1 MSKTW
6 FVTGAARG
14 IGAAIVKAALAAGDQ
29 VVATAR
35 DPAKVAAAFAPPPD
49 KLFVAA
55 LDVADAAQAEAAVAA
70 AVERFG
76 RVDVLVN
83 NAGYGQLG
91 VFEQSEPADV
101 ERQFAT
107 NVFGV
112 LNVTRAALPVMRR
125 QRAGR
130 IFNITSIGGLRGAA
144 GGSLYAASKF
154 AIEGF
159 SESLAQ
165 EVAEFGIGVM
175 LVEPGFFRTDFLD
188 ASSLRYGEKRIADYD
203 AFSRKIKDNYGARN
217 HQQAGDPAKLA
228 AALVDLAAREKPP
241 MRFLA
246 GSDAVSIY
254 AAKLVSLSGELE
266 AWRALSESTD
276 GAF

>member
-1 MSKTW
+1 
-6 FVTGAARG
+6 
-14 IGAAIVKAALAAGDQ
+14 
-29 VVATAR
+29 
-35 DPAKVAAAFAPPPD
+35 
-49 KLFVAA
+49 
-55 LDVADAAQAEAAVAA
+55 
-70 AVERFG
+70 
-76 RVDVLVN
+76 VLVN

-175 LVEPGFFRTDFLD
+175 LVEPGFFRTDSLD
-188 ASSLRYGEKRIADYD
+188 ASSLRYGAKRIADYD
-203 AFSRKIKDNYGARN
+203 AFSQKIMDNYG
-217 HQQAGDPAKLA
+217 
-228 AALVDLAAREKPP
+228 
-241 MRFLA
+241 
-246 GSDAVSIY
+246 
-254 AAKLVSLSGELE
+254 
-266 AWRALSESTD
+266 
-276 GAF
+276 

>member
-1 MSKTW
+1 MSKIW

-14 IGAAIVKAALAAGDQ
+14 IGAEIVKAALAAGEK
-29 VVATAR
+29 VVATGR
-35 DPAKVAAAFAPPPD
+35 DPAKVAQAFDASSE
-49 KLFVAA
+49 KLFVTT
-55 LDVADAAQAEAAVAA
+55 LDVAVAGQAESAVAA
-70 AVERFG
+70 TIARFG
-76 RVDVLVN
+76 GIDVLVN

-91 VFEQSEPADV
+91 AFEQQGSADA

-112 LNVTRAALPVMRR
+112 FNVTRAVLPVMRK

-130 IFNITSIGGLRGAA
+130 IFNITSIGGLRGGPGA
-144 GGSLYAASKF
+144 SLYAASKF

-159 SESLAQ
+159 SESLAL
-165 EVAEFGIGVM
+165 EIAEFGIALT

-188 ASSLRYGEKRIADYD
+188 PSSARYGDNRIADYD
-203 AFSRKIKDNYGARN
+203 AFTKRLTDNYGPRN

-228 AALVDLAAREKPP
+228 AILVDLARREKPP
-241 MRFLA
+241 LRFVA
-246 GSDAVSIY
+246 GSDAVAMFETKIAS
-254 AAKLVSLSGELE
+254 VSAEL
-266 AWRALSESTD
+266 AQWRALSVTTD